1 MWRWLT
7 VLAFILSTPVWSEE
21 QPKDVDIK
29 SHFDPTDILQ
39 HYLDPYIPK
48 DFINKY
54 KPDIEI
60 EGRVD
65 MKKLRNLYWY
75 NESEN
80 FNMYTDV
87 RDFDK
92 LGMNYSTDNTNSS
105 LFMDN
110 HGDFQ
115 LNWTFK
121 KTFDS
126 VSYTHLRAHET

>member
-29 SHFDPTDILQ
+29 SHFFPSYILQ
-39 HYLDPYIPK
+39 HSLDPYIPK

-65 MKKLRNLYWY
+65 VKKLRNLYWY

-121 KTFDS
+121 KTFDWNKK
-126 VSYTHLRAHET
+126 

>member
-21 QPKDVDIK
+21 QPKDVDIN

-39 HYLDPYIPK
+39 HYLDPYIPN

-65 MKKLRNLYWY
+65 VKKLRNLYWY

-121 KTFDS
+121 KTFDWNKK
-126 VSYTHLRAHET
+126 

>member
-7 VLAFILSTPVWSEE
+7 ILAFILSTPVWSEE

-29 SHFDPTDILQ
+29 NHFDPTDILQ
-39 HYLDPYIPK
+39 HYIDPYIPK
-48 DFINKY
+48 DFIDKY
-54 KPDIEI
+54 TPDIDI

-65 MKKLRNLYWY
+65 VKKLRNLYWY

-87 RDFDK
+87 KDLDK

-121 KTFDS
+121 KTFDWNKK
-126 VSYTHLRAHET
+126 

>member
-1 MWRWLT
+1 M
-7 VLAFILSTPVWSEE
+7 STPVWSEE
-21 QPKDVDIK
+21 QPKDADIK
-29 SHFDPTDILQ
+29 NTFDPTDILQ
-39 HYLDPYIPK
+39 HYLDPYIPR

-65 MKKLRNLYWY
+65 VKKLRNLYWY

-87 RDFDK
+87 RDLDS

-105 LFMDN
+105 LFLDDD
-110 HGDFQ
+110 GDFQ
-115 LNWTFK
+115 LNWSFK
-121 KTFDS
+121 KTFDWNKK
-126 VSYTHLRAHET
+126 

>member
-54 KPDIEI
+54 KPDIELVKEVGEFI
-60 EGRVD
+60 
-65 MKKLRNLYWY
+65 KH
-75 NESEN
+75 ESEN

-121 KTFDS
+121 KTFDWNKK
-126 VSYTHLRAHET
+126 